1 VKSSAL
7 ATPAGAAVPGTYAK
21 GRTRAA
27 DILDAG
33 VSVLIEH
40 GYHNFSLRRVADE
53 AGLRL
58 GNLQHYFPSKDALVQ
73 AMLDRVIEAYL
84 ARFVR
89 IQESGLDPEAEFR
102 QIIDMVFRDLNTRR
116 TTVFFPELWSLA
128 NHDTVVAGH
137 MDRMY
142 ARYRD
147 VLGAS
152 IARINPA
159 LDEAQVRRL
168 ALFVSAS
175 IEGHTVFVGH
185 GKPWRKQT
193 QDVVALATASFL
205 WLIRSGSTSSPAA
218 TASPAREPKRLRE
231 VGHLN

>member
-1 VKSSAL
+1 MKSSAL
-7 ATPAGAAVPGTYAK
+7 PTPAGAAVPGTYAK

-40 GYHNFSLRRVADE
+40 GYHNLSLRRVADE

-137 MDRMY
+137 MERMY

-205 WLIRSGSTSSPAA
+205 WLIRSGSTPPSPPVPSPA
-218 TASPAREPKRLRE
+218 TGPKRLRE

>member
-7 ATPAGAAVPGTYAK
+7 PTPAGAAVPGTYAK

-40 GYHNFSLRRVADE
+40 GYHNLSLRRVADE

-137 MDRMY
+137 MERMY

-159 LDEAQVRRL
+159 LDEAQVRTL

-185 GKPWRKQT
+185 GKPWQKQT
-193 QDVVALATASFL
+193 QDILTLATASFL
-205 WLIRSGSTSSPAA
+205 WLIRSGSTPPSPAVP
-218 TASPAREPKRLRE
+218 SPATGPKRLRE

>member
-1 VKSSAL
+1 MKSSAL
-7 ATPAGAAVPGTYAK
+7 PTPAGALVPGTYAK

-40 GYHNFSLRRVADE
+40 GYHNLSLRRVADE

-137 MDRMY
+137 MERMY

-159 LDEAQVRRL
+159 LDEAQVRTL

-185 GKPWRKQT
+185 GKPWQKQT
-193 QDVVALATASFL
+193 QDILTLATASFL
-205 WLIRSGSTSSPAA
+205 WLIRSGSTPPSPPVPSPA
-218 TASPAREPKRLRE
+218 TGPKRLRE

>member
-7 ATPAGAAVPGTYAK
+7 PTPAGALVPGTYAK

-40 GYHNFSLRRVADE
+40 GYHNLSLRRVADE

-137 MDRMY
+137 MERMY

-159 LDEAQVRRL
+159 LDEAQVRTL

-185 GKPWRKQT
+185 GKPWQKQT
-193 QDVVALATASFL
+193 QGILTLATASFL
-205 WLIRSGSTSSPAA
+205 WLIRSGSTPPSPPVPSPA
-218 TASPAREPKRLRE
+218 TGPKRLRE

>member
-1 VKSSAL
+1 MKSSAL
-7 ATPAGAAVPGTYAK
+7 PTPAGAAVPGTYAK

-40 GYHNFSLRRVADE
+40 GYHNLSLRRVADE

-137 MDRMY
+137 MERMY

-159 LDEAQVRRL
+159 LDEAQVRTL

-185 GKPWRKQT
+185 GKPWQKQT
-193 QDVVALATASFL
+193 QDIVALATASFL
-205 WLIRSGSTSSPAA
+205 WLIRSGSTPPSPAVP
-218 TASPAREPKRLRE
+218 SPATGPKRLRE